1 MRISLIGPVYPYR
14 GGISHFNTRLAIELK
29 NAGHEVQVIS
39 FSRQYPSWLYPGKT
53 DKDPSKE
60 YLQVEAEYILDPIY
74 PWTWVRAYKTIR
86 AWKPELILIQWWT
99 TFWAPAFAALSFIL
113 KRTHLPVEYI
123 IHNVTPHEKKWF
135 DERLAK
141 TALSQANK
149 IIVLSNREKTR
160 LLNLLPHANVRET
173 NIPNFDFFIPERYNL
188 IKARQILNLSLEQPI
203 ALFFGIIRQYKGLSY
218 AIRAISM
225 LRNKGMNITLIV
237 AGEFWEDINYYL
249 SLIHELE
256 LESNVIIDNRYIPNE
271 SVSLYFSSA
280 DFLLAP
286 YTEGTQSA
294 IIGIAIQHGLP
305 IITTP
310 HIADGILLEHRTVPI
325 QIVPQQNEEQLAQA
339 IEKWALNMTQL
350 RNQRSIRKTNSEW
363 RNLVAYI
370 IEISKSNGTLTH

>member
-1 MRISLIGPVYPYR
+1 MRITLLGPVHPYR

-60 YLQVEAEYILDPIY
+60 YLHVEAEYILDPLY
-74 PWTWVRAYKTIR
+74 SWTWLRAYNTIR

-99 TFWAPAFAALSFIL
+99 TFWAPAFATLSFML
-113 KRTHLPVEYI
+113 RRTHLTVVYI

-135 DERLAK
+135 DEWLAK
-141 TALSQANK
+141 SALCQGNQL
-149 IIVLSNREKTR
+149 IVLSNREKTR

-173 NIPNFDFFIPERYNL
+173 NLPNYDFFIPERYNL
-188 IKARQILNLSLEQPI
+188 ISARQKLNLPLELPI
-203 ALFFGIIRQYKGLSY
+203 ALFFGIVRPYKGLY
-218 AIRAISM
+218 NTIRAIAI
-225 LRNKGMNITLIV
+225 LRNKGINIKLIV

-249 SLIHELE
+249 NLIHELE
-256 LESNVIIDNRYIPNE
+256 LESNVIIENRYIPNE

-286 YTEGTQSA
+286 YSEGTQSGV
-294 IIGIAIQHGLP
+294 IGIAIQHGLP

-310 HIADGILLEHRTVPI
+310 HIIDGIDLELVEIPI
-325 QIVPQQNEEQLAQA
+325 QIIPPKNEEHLANA
-339 IEKWALNMTQL
+339 IEKWALSTTQL
-350 RNQRSIRKTNSEW
+350 RNQRTKGKTNCEW
-363 RNLVAYI
+363 QNLVSYI
-370 IEISKSNGTLTH
+370 IETVSYSEYCN